1 MKKSTQIIA
10 IILLIAFTQ
19 SPLMGQTKIDTT
31 KAEIFNYI
39 ASMPGKGTVL
49 SGQQCGDGDAIAST
63 YGTMMTALFNLT
75 GKYAAIVGAEYGYK
89 ANNNFTT
96 INNKIIVHWNGGG
109 LVTISWHADNP
120 FLDGYDCRWN
130 SVNNKASIDFNSLL
144 KSAPESKA
152 RTNYRTE
159 LGKVATA
166 LKALQTAG
174 VVVIWRPFHEMNGNW
189 FWWGPDNLSKPT
201 NVQAYINLWTDMYN
215 TFVTDYGLRNLI
227 WTWSPINY
235 QAGYTSSV
243 IAYYPGSDYVDFVG
257 EDVYNAVGGLPD
269 YTALKAYGKPIVLSE
284 CGPNSA
290 AYGKYDESK
299 MVSNILGKACY
310 FLQWHSWTDAK
321 VGILDNLN
329 ASEMMNSASVISRD
343 EVDFSN
349 FSTSINEVK
358 LNSDNSDTYIVH
370 PNPAKEVVYIEL
382 SSANLNDFLCVN
394 LYDLNGT
401 SIKKESFQGKKGMLN
416 ISGLEKGMYILKME
430 TKYGEMTKKIIK
442 L

>member
-1 MKKSTQIIA
+1 MNKAAQIIA
-10 IILLIAFTQ
+10 TILLIGITQ
-19 SPLMGQTKIDTT
+19 SPLMGQSKIDTT
-31 KAEIFNYI
+31 KAAILSYI
-39 ASMPGKGTVL
+39 ASMPDKGTVL

-63 YGTMMTALFNLT
+63 YETMMTALYNLT

-96 INNKIIVHWNGGG
+96 INNKIIQHWKAGG

-130 SVNNKASIDFNSLL
+130 SVTNKASIDFNALL

-152 RTNYRTE
+152 RTNYRSE
-159 LGKVATA
+159 LGKVAVA

-215 TFVTDYGLRNLI
+215 TFVTDYALSNLI
-227 WTWSPINY
+227 WAWSPFNY

-243 IAYYPGSDYVDFVG
+243 TAYYPGSAYVDLVG
-257 EDVYNAVGGLPD
+257 EDAYNPVGGIPD

-290 AYGKYDESK
+290 AYGKYDETK
-299 MVSNILGKACY
+299 MVSNIVGKACY
-310 FLQWHSWTDAK
+310 FLQWHSWTNAK

-329 ASEMMNSASVISRD
+329 ANEMMNSASVISRD
-343 EVDFSN
+343 EVDFSTI
-349 FSTSINEVK
+349 STSINEVK
-358 LNSDNSDTYIVH
+358 MNSGNSDIYIVH
-370 PNPAKEVVYIEL
+370 PNPAKEVVNIEL
-382 SSANLNDFLCVN
+382 SSANMNDLLCVN

-401 SIKKESFQGKKGMLN
+401 SIKNESYRGNKGILN
-416 ISGLEKGMYILKME
+416 ISGIANGMYVLKIQ
-430 TKYGEMTKKIIK
+430 TKDGEMIKKIIK
-442 L
+442 E